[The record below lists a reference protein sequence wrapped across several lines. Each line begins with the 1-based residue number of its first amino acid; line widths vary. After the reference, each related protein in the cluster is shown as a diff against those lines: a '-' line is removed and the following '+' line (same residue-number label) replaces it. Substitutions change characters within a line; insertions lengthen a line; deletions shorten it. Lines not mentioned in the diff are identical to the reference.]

1 MTTTR
6 CAIIGCDV
14 GKDEIAVF
22 ENDTGN
28 AFTLPNEPQAL
39 ARFANSFDPCALVI
53 CEATG
58 GYETALLEAVASA
71 GRAAHRADARKVKAF
86 IRSLGTLA
94 KTDQIDARALARYGT
109 ERADRL
115 DRWHP
120 TDSTGAQLQALVLT
134 RRDIVAARTA
144 WNNRRKAPGAHAV
157 TTILDPIIASFDAQL
172 RAIDKTIAA
181 LVQSTALAA
190 RARILQAIPG
200 IGATTAHSLLAL
212 MPELGTLSPKQAA
225 SLAGLAP
232 HPRQSGNRDAYRR
245 IKGGRPIVRQAL
257 FMAALAATRANP
269 QLKAFYQRLIANGK
283 KPLVAITATM
293 RKLITIANAKL
304 RDAQHQLS

>member
-1 MTTTR
+1 MTTT
-6 CAIIGCDV
+6 CHTVIGCDV
-14 GKDEIAVF
+14 GKHEIAVF
-22 ENDTGN
+22 LNDTG
-28 AFTLPNEPQAL
+28 ASLTLVNEPQAL
-39 ARFANSFDPCALVI
+39 ADFARNLAPQALVI

-58 GYETALLEAVASA
+58 GYETALLDALAKA

-94 KTDQIDARALARYGT
+94 KTDRIDARALARYGI
-109 ERADRL
+109 ERAERL
-115 DRWHP
+115 DLWQPADR
-120 TDSTGAQLQALVLT
+120 TLANLQALVLT

-144 WNNRRKAPGAHAV
+144 WNNRSKAPGAMAV
-157 TTILDPIIASFDAQL
+157 TAILDPIIATFDQQL
-172 RAIDKTIAA
+172 KAIDKAIAA
-181 LVQSTALAA
+181 LVADTHLAQ

-200 IGATTAHSLLAL
+200 IGSTTAHSLLAL

-245 IKGGRPIVRQAL
+245 IRGGRPIVRQAI
-257 FMAALAATRANP
+257 FMAALAASRSNP
-269 QLKAFYQRLIANGK
+269 SLKAFYQRLVANGK

-304 RDAQHQLS
+304 RDATLQLS